1 MQDNCLLHN
10 SEISQTAKLYFRSK
24 VNDSTIGD
32 KAVVG
37 DESRVTSSKL
47 GEYVRIDRNNLI
59 YHSEIGRYTYT
70 GPFDMIFKVKIGS
83 FSSISYGVTIAPPV
97 HDYRKLTTHPFLYD
111 PSYDVFPDDEV
122 LIYDKFSKVT
132 EIGSDVWI
140 GCNATILRG
149 VTIGH
154 GAVIGANSLV
164 NKSVPPYAIV
174 AGNPARIIKY
184 RFDDEKIKWLLKLKW
199 WEWSIEKI
207 RKNKQIFIDSF
218 SDNSMSVE

>member
-1 MQDNCLLHN
+1 MAAMGFQT
-10 SEISQTAKLYFRSK
+10 IS
-24 VNDSTIGD
+24 
-32 KAVVG
+32 
-37 DESRVTSSKL
+37 
-47 GEYVRIDRNNLI
+47 
-59 YHSEIGRYTYT
+59 
-70 GPFDMIFKVKIGS
+70 
-83 FSSISYGVTIAPPV
+83 PV

-111 PSYDVFPDDEV
+111 PCYDVFSEDEV
-122 LIYDKFSKVT
+122 LTYDKFSNDT

-199 WEWSIEKI
+199 WEWPIEKI
-207 RKNKQIFIDSF
+207 RKNKHIFIDSF